1 MKHVSDSVT
10 AYIYTFCL
18 YAVWPQKNKLI
29 SLFMVPCVVD
39 NATDSNSHPGVIHGF
54 RFFLNSVTI
63 SGQNSLF
70 RPTNINQS

>member
-39 NATDSNSHPGVIHGF
+39 NATDSNSHPGVIHGC
-54 RFFLNSVTI
+54 RFF
-63 SGQNSLF
+63 F
-70 RPTNINQS
+70 